1 MNTTVAT
8 KEKAKDRRFPQPSA
22 RDEVGMNCLWCDTPF
37 TPRQGGKPQR
47 FCSKGC
53 RTGFHAAARKW
64 AEQAVARGEL
74 TVAELRKP
82 QTCLCS
88 NVHVSPGPI
97 LAVAGGQVPDGP

>member
-1 MNTTVAT
+1 
-8 KEKAKDRRFPQPSA
+8 
-22 RDEVGMNCLWCDTPF
+22 MNCLWCDAPF

-64 AEQAVARGEL
+64 AEQAVTRGEL

-82 QTCLCS
+82 QTSPCS
-88 NVHVSPGPI
+88 NVYVSSRPL
-97 LAVAGGQVPDGP
+97 LAVASTQGPTRT

>member
-1 MNTTVAT
+1 
-8 KEKAKDRRFPQPSA
+8 
-22 RDEVGMNCLWCDTPF
+22 MNCLWCDTPF

-88 NVHVSPGPI
+88 NVHVSPRPI
-97 LAVAGGQVPDGP
+97 LAVAGGSCTRPPLIESQRLP